1 MIETIAN
8 RICEARKLAG
18 LSPAQ
23 VAKMLSLSTDRI
35 LEIEAGTVSVSAQE
49 IEQFAEIFEVSKSWL
64 MGKQALSFCSPP
76 SMEDLFGITLPKLT
90 PEELERIHT
99 ILSSMRGD

>member
-1 MIETIAN
+1 MTQTIVN

-23 VAKMLSLSTDRI
+23 VAKMLSFQPSHI
-35 LEIEAGTVSVSAQE
+35 LEIEAGIVSVSPQR

-64 MGKQALSFCSPP
+64 MGEQVAKL
-76 SMEDLFGITLPKLT
+76 EIGKVHNLT
-90 PEELERIHT
+90 PEDANKLQT
-99 ILSSMRGD
+99 ILACIRGKQ

>member
-1 MIETIAN
+1 MTQIIAN

-23 VAKMLSLSTDRI
+23 VAKMLNLHSNHI
-35 LEIEAGTVSVSAQE
+35 LEIEAGTKTVSVQE

-64 MGKQALSFCSPP
+64 MGEQVATVDIGKVHN
-76 SMEDLFGITLPKLT
+76 LT
-90 PEELERIHT
+90 PENANKLQT
-99 ILSSMRGD
+99 ILASLPGKT

>member
-23 VAKMLSLSTDRI
+23 AAKMLSLPTDRI
-35 LEIEAGTVSVSAQE
+35 LEIEADTVSVSAQE
-49 IEQFAEIFEVSKSWL
+49 IEQFAEIFEVSVSWL
-64 MGKQALSFCSPP
+64 MGEQLAKV
-76 SMEDLFGITLPKLT
+76 EIGKVHNLT
-90 PEELERIHT
+90 PEDANKLQT
-99 ILSSMRGD
+99 ILASIRGKQ